1 MVAENRWSV
10 EPSTVVKMLTENRHD
25 SCGIPWGLPRRW
37 QTKRGIRT
45 SLILS
50 CYCHWSPKP
59 VWFWGLYGYREQ
71 FNYFLVFRNP
81 KIAARVLTYVKMEPE
96 SDDDD
101 SDDNDNHNTQGEQV
115 LAQPTVNISEV
126 LTSVESVENPFPL
139 SRWSWRGVYP
149 IKWYKYLVTIVTK
162 TFEKLFIFS
171 ITNKVAKILLYKVY
185 KRPVFV

>member
-1 MVAENRWSV
+1 MVAENQWSV
-10 EPSTVVKMLTENRHD
+10 EPSTVVKMLAENRHD

-101 SDDNDNHNTQGEQV
+101 SDDNDKPQHPRGTSAGTAN
-115 LAQPTVNISEV
+115 SEHFRSPDKCRKCWESFPFKQMI
-126 LTSVESVENPFPL
+126 LTRCLPN
-139 SRWSWRGVYP
+139 
-149 IKWYKYLVTIVTK
+149 
-162 TFEKLFIFS
+162 
-171 ITNKVAKILLYKVY
+171 
-185 KRPVFV
+185 